1 MLSCVLYIYIYKS
14 HKESDTIEWPNELN
28 WYIKLADISI
38 NGVYSQDFFLLIYL
52 PFCVLHSSLHFCF
65 SIWSLFFFFKLKF
78 HSQKLFFRENLLLKH
93 GKWKKVSCVWF
104 LATPWTV
111 AHQAPLF
118 MGFSRQEY
126 WSGLPFPSP
135 EESSQPRDLTQI
147 SCIAGRFFTI
157 WANTYYLN
165 IFVVF
170 LLKTVLFQLIFEEFL
185 SNIESRYIFFMTLKM
200 ALCCFLISIISI
212 KTQI

>member
-1 MLSCVLYIYIYKS
+1 MVFTVRISFYWYIYLSVFFIL
-14 HKESDTIEWPNELN
+14 PC
-28 WYIKLADISI
+28 IS
-38 NGVYSQDFFLLIYL
+38 VFPSEAF
-52 PFCVLHSSLHFCF
+52 
-65 SIWSLFFFFKLKF
+65 FFFFKLKF

-165 IFVVF
+165 IFVVS
-170 LLKTVLFQLIFEEFL
+170 LKNCIISTYFWRIFVKHR
-185 SNIESRYIFFMTLKM
+185 IQIYIFHDLKDGIM
-200 ALCCFLISIISI
+200 LFSDLYHFYKNSDIILLIVSL
-212 KTQI
+212 

>member
-1 MLSCVLYIYIYKS
+1 MYSLIFSSMASFFDLVPELIITVKVKS
-14 HKESDTIEWPNELN
+14 LN
-28 WYIKLADISI
+28 HVW
-38 NGVYSQDFFLLIYL
+38 
-52 PFCVLHSSLHFCF
+52 
-65 SIWSLFFFFKLKF
+65 LF
-78 HSQKLFFRENLLLKH
+78 
-93 GKWKKVSCVWF
+93 
-104 LATPWTV
+104 ATPWTI
-111 AHQAPLF
+111 ASQAPPF
-118 MGFSRQEY
+118 MGFPRQEY

-185 SNIESRYIFFMTLKM
+185 SNIEYRYIFFMTLKM